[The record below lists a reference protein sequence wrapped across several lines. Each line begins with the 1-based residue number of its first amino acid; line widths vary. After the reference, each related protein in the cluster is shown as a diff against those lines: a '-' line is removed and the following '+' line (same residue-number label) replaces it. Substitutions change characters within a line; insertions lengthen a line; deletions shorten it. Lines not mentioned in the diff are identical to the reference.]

1 MECPHLEVG
10 AEVEAAARAG
20 AGGGKC
26 GGCEATQGLWLC
38 LTCGALNCGRY
49 VAGHAKTHHDST
61 GHSTALDWT
70 ELSVFCYQCDEYAVN
85 EDARLAAVRAAKSAP
100 TPRRSLRPR
109 KPTKR
114 SPTGR
119 QEEVRTPSHC
129 PMVSSGACREG
140 EGALVRSSLKRKP
153 AQAFYG
159 SFFYCFCSLFF
170 FY

>member
-119 QEEVRTPSHC
+119 QEEVRAPSHC
-129 PMVSSGACREG
+129 PTGSAGACREG

-153 AQAFYG
+153 ARPFYG
-159 SFFYCFCSLFF
+159 SFFYCFYSLFF